1 MRKHISFTK
10 KLSKLILSINVSIES
25 YFNKLKVFLTSIT
38 KKEFITNNK
47 VILSLGALVIL
58 TFSYFLIPT
67 IYDKEK
73 LGKVIKNQIFNKY
86 NINVNLIEKLDYSLL
101 PKPHFVS
108 KNLSIIR
115 DEREIGIVKNFKA
128 FVKK

>member
-73 LGKVIKNQIFNKY
+73 LGKVIKNQI
-86 NINVNLIEKLDYSLL
+86 
-101 PKPHFVS
+101 
-108 KNLSIIR
+108 
-115 DEREIGIVKNFKA
+115 
-128 FVKK
+128 

>member
-73 LGKVIKNQIFNKY
+73 LGKVIKIKFLT
-86 NINVNLIEKLDYSLL
+86 NITSM
-101 PKPHFVS
+101 
-108 KNLSIIR
+108 
-115 DEREIGIVKNFKA
+115 
-128 FVKK
+128 